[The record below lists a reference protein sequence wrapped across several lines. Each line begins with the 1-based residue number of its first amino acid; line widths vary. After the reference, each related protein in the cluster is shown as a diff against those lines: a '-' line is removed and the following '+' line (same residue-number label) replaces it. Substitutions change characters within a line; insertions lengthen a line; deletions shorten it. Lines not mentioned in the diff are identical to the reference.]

1 MVSLR
6 FSLIKHK
13 DAYCH
18 FLIFSRCNPLSGK
31 SVDMKKRNLLHDPAI
46 LAKPGKKIKVSDFDP
61 AYKGILNG
69 KDEGVK
75 LLEENVNELI
85 ELQDKQYAHN
95 RFAVLLIFQAMDAA
109 GKDGTIKHVM
119 SGLNP
124 QGCEVYSFKTPSA
137 TELDHDYIWRTYK
150 CLPERGRFGIF
161 NRSYYEEVLVVKVH
175 PEFLMAQN
183 LPGIKNVDAVDKSF
197 WENRYRQINDLE
209 KYLTENGTVIL
220 KFFLNV
226 SKKEQKERFLERIED
241 PSKNWKFSSNDVK
254 ERAHWDDYMDAYSD
268 MLTATSTEY
277 APWFVIPADR
287 KWFMRYAVSNIIIN
301 RLKELK
307 VDYPVLP
314 EAEKAK
320 LKDARK
326 MLLDEDDKDK

>member
-1 MVSLR
+1 
-6 FSLIKHK
+6 
-13 DAYCH
+13 
-18 FLIFSRCNPLSGK
+18 
-31 SVDMKKRNLLHDPAI
+31 MKKKNLLHDPAI
-46 LAKPGKKIKVSDFDP
+46 LAKPGKKIRVSDFNP
-61 AYKGILNG
+61 SYKGILNG

-85 ELQDKQYAHN
+85 ELQDKLYAHN
-95 RFAVLLIFQAMDAA
+95 RYAVLLIFQAMDAA

-175 PEFLMAQN
+175 PEYLLAQN
-183 LPGIKNVDAVDKSF
+183 LPGIKTVDAVDNDF

-209 KYLTENGTVIL
+209 KHLTENGTIIL

-226 SKKEQKERFLERIED
+226 SKEEQKKRFLERIED
-241 PSKNWKFSSNDVK
+241 PAKNWKFSSNDVK
-254 ERAHWDDYMDAYSD
+254 ERAHWEDYMDAYSD
-268 MLTATSTEY
+268 MLTATSTEH

-287 KWFMRYAVSNIIIN
+287 KWYMRYAVSNIIIN

-314 EAEKAK
+314 EDEKAR

-326 MLLDEDDKDK
+326 MLLDEKSGDK

>member
-1 MVSLR
+1 
-6 FSLIKHK
+6 
-13 DAYCH
+13 
-18 FLIFSRCNPLSGK
+18 
-31 SVDMKKRNLLHDPAI
+31 MKKKNLLHDPAI
-46 LAKPGKKIKVSDFDP
+46 LAKPGKKIRVSDFNP
-61 AYKGILNG
+61 SYKGILNG

-85 ELQDKQYAHN
+85 ELQDKLYAHN
-95 RFAVLLIFQAMDAA
+95 RYAVLLIFQAMDAA

-175 PEFLMAQN
+175 PEYLLAQN
-183 LPGIKNVDAVDKSF
+183 LPGIKTVDAVDNDF

-209 KYLTENGTVIL
+209 KHLTENGTIIL

-226 SKKEQKERFLERIED
+226 SKEEQKKRFLERIED
-241 PSKNWKFSSNDVK
+241 PAKNWKFSSNDVK
-254 ERAHWDDYMDAYSD
+254 ERAHWEDYMDAYSD
-268 MLTATSTEY
+268 MLTATSTEH

-287 KWFMRYAVSNIIIN
+287 KWYMRYAVSNIIIN

-307 VDYPVLP
+307 VEYPVLP
-314 EAEKAK
+314 EDEKAR

-326 MLLDEDDKDK
+326 MLMDEKSGDK